1 MRSNFHVTTQ
11 RGYWDWTQDSYEYPD
26 INDIIEQE
34 ERLREEKRAKK
45 RGKKS
50 VPTKQV
56 DAQNIKV
63 RLVLGLFVSKEEL
76 KYLYQHSNML
86 EIAELDR
93 LFGGQISA
101 AGLGRQSERGI
112 DHGYH
117 EGYTSDVVEVD
128 GRRIIVMVPTSSPDL
143 NVDANS
149 IHKLHSVVDVLQ
161 NNIHEDFAQAVCCAI
176 RTYPEDVVQA
186 LDEPDAI
193 GVRYESSQF
202 MRVESSW
209 DQRLDD
215 FKVDIIMDVKI
226 SVRYPAESNDCSY
239 EYDSPNNPLLTYRDV
254 SRHLT
259 YRLRYV
265 LDLYGKTGVKTC
277 SGPYVK
283 PAVLCAPDI
292 ITMQKTWRT
301 TSYLRPIIWRKD
313 FPRLIRRMLSE
324 VYPEALEKPTAIDG
338 DELVER
344 MSDWLNSKYPGMK
357 LKVREEWL
365 GENGIRGQIYFAD
378 KKTLDFEGEPVEFKA
393 GDIVINMDYIEE
405 DWDRNSALIHEC
417 LHVYLHLPFFMLQ
430 MMAGNLDYSY
440 TDRIA
445 NDRSTSYA
453 MKLETA
459 AERDHLKWMEWQAEK
474 MTPYFMMEES
484 MVRQE
489 CARLLALCGGR
500 RTTENLNWLMNRL
513 SATFDT
519 SKQMSKIRMVEV
531 GIKEANDIW
540 NFVGGKKKVPDFCA
554 GPQRRDG
561 VVYYI
566 DAEAARELYLRSE
579 EFARIIESC
588 KYVYLEGHY
597 VLDEPQYVQMDSHF
611 RRYLTPYARKN
622 IAECSLSFRMITR
635 DSKID
640 YVFGAA
646 AKADK
651 RDEYYNGYSF
661 SAEPDAA
668 TRKKENTAYSDC
680 SDRWCALAASFPEDN
695 ASEAVKIAM
704 KAMGVTQD
712 VLASHLGV
720 ARKTVNAWPKEKE
733 MPVARVVGICVVLGM
748 RMDVSLDLIAVA
760 ARPLKR
766 SGVDALYR
774 SFISAEGAISIARCN
789 EILIAHN
796 YPALNEGMN
805 TEGMADCQLAC

>member
-1 MRSNFHVTTQ
+1 
-11 RGYWDWTQDSYEYPD
+11 
-26 INDIIEQE
+26 
-34 ERLREEKRAKK
+34 
-45 RGKKS
+45 
-50 VPTKQV
+50 
-56 DAQNIKV
+56 
-63 RLVLGLFVSKEEL
+63 
-76 KYLYQHSNML
+76 
-86 EIAELDR
+86 
-93 LFGGQISA
+93 
-101 AGLGRQSERGI
+101 
-112 DHGYH
+112 
-117 EGYTSDVVEVD
+117 
-128 GRRIIVMVPTSSPDL
+128 
-143 NVDANS
+143 
-149 IHKLHSVVDVLQ
+149 
-161 NNIHEDFAQAVCCAI
+161 
-176 RTYPEDVVQA
+176 
-186 LDEPDAI
+186 
-193 GVRYESSQF
+193 
-202 MRVESSW
+202 
-209 DQRLDD
+209 
-215 FKVDIIMDVKI
+215 
-226 SVRYPAESNDCSY
+226 
-239 EYDSPNNPLLTYRDV
+239 
-254 SRHLT
+254 
-259 YRLRYV
+259 
-265 LDLYGKTGVKTC
+265 
-277 SGPYVK
+277 
-283 PAVLCAPDI
+283 
-292 ITMQKTWRT
+292 
-301 TSYLRPIIWRKD
+301 
-313 FPRLIRRMLSE
+313 MLSE

-378 KKTLDFEGEPVEFKA
+378 KKTLDFKGEPVEFKA

-720 ARKTVNAWPKEKE
+720 ARKTVNAWLKEKE